1 MMKKSRWMKA
11 AEVLIVFFLIVLF
24 INAYVFFVNVKKET
38 SRNFRSYGLDIIN
51 QYFDEG
57 DYQQVYLYTLANKY
71 AEDEPSV
78 DVSQYE
84 AFGRY
89 YHYYVE
95 AMTHEDNEVYL
106 EKMEKEKE
114 LITWKKILSVIESL
128 ENDMNESE

>member
-1 MMKKSRWMKA
+1 MKKTRWMKM

-24 INAYVFFVNVKKET
+24 FNAYFFFLEVK
-38 SRNFRSYGLDIIN
+38 RDASYGVRCYGLAVIN
-51 QYFDEG
+51 RYFDEG
-57 DYQQVYLYTLANKY
+57 DYQQVYLCALANKY
-71 AEDEPSV
+71 AEDQPEV

-106 EKMEKEKE
+106 EKMAKEKE
-114 LITWKKILSVIESL
+114 LITWKKILNVIESL
-128 ENDMNESE
+128 ENDLNLSE